1 MSEVIE
7 LFSTKIKERI
17 VSDVDPDGGVSV
29 VTTGKRYKG
38 VIFDLDGTLL
48 NTLDDIADTMNAL
61 LKGARFPQHP
71 VDAFKQFVG
80 DGADTMVRR
89 SLPPDEVTDQLV
101 KKMYK
106 KFRKRYKNNWKKKT
120 VPYDGI
126 IPLFD
131 TLQQAGLFLAILSN
145 KPHNETADAVSWFFG
160 SHRFTVCLG
169 YGVFPRKPDPEAVEY
184 ILSTLGIRAD
194 ECLYVGDTGT
204 DMKTAA
210 AAGVDAI
217 GVSWGF
223 REPKELLSNG
233 AKWIVLHPN
242 EILPLALN
250 NSKVST
256 NT

>member
-7 LFSTKIKERI
+7 LFSTDTKERS
-17 VSDVDPDGGVSV
+17 VSDVDTDGGVAV
-29 VTTGKRYKG
+29 MTAGKLYKG

-48 NTLDDIADTMNAL
+48 NTLDDIADTMNAI
-61 LKGARFPQHP
+61 LKGAHFPQHP
-71 VDAFKQFVG
+71 VEAYKQFVG
-80 DGADTMVRR
+80 DGVDTMVRR
-89 SLPPDEVTDQLV
+89 SLPPEAVTDQLV
-101 KKMYK
+101 KKKQK
-106 KFRKRYKNNWKKKT
+106 KFLKRYKNNWKKKT
-120 VPYDGI
+120 APYDGV

-131 TLQQAGLFLAILSN
+131 ALQQAGLFLAVLSN
-145 KPHNETADAVSWFFG
+145 KPHRETTDAVSWFFG

-169 YGVFPRKPDPEAVEY
+169 HGVFPKKPDPEAVEY
-184 ILSTLGIRAD
+184 ILSTIGIKAE

-204 DMKTAA
+204 DMKTAT
-210 AAGVDAI
+210 AAGVDAV

-233 AKWIVLHPN
+233 AKWIVLHPK

-250 NSKVST
+250 KSKVDT